1 MKAINIIDSLC
12 YMGNTES
19 IGIVEYSWDLYDSP
33 RDFYEEFFSAQI
45 VDDNKASLK
54 PGQYLY
60 SYGDKLSNSVR
71 TFEADIVL
79 QNADGIVIFLYSIN

>member
-1 MKAINIIDSLC
+1 MKAISIIDSLC

-33 RDFYEEFFSAQI
+33 RHFYEEFFSAQM
-45 VDDNKASLK
+45 VDDNKTSLK
-54 PGQYLY
+54 PGQYIY
-60 SYGDKLSNSVR
+60 SYGEQLSNSVS

-79 QNADGIVIFLYSIN
+79 QNADGIVIFLYRIN